1 MNMKNKIDKVFIIS
15 TMLCLSPMILTAM
28 LYDKLPN
35 QMAVHWNSAGIPDNF
50 ASKEFAGFGLPAIL
64 AGLNVFTQVILNN
77 DPKKANYPKVLR
89 FLLKWLVPV
98 MSLILVPVTL
108 FISLG
113 VEINLNL
120 YAPIFLGLMFIIL
133 GNYLPKT
140 KQNYTMGIKLP
151 WTFNSEK
158 NWNKT
163 HRLAGYVWIIGGI
176 CIILSSWLNIY
187 SYFTSMVILITLIII
202 PTVYSYLLYKKGI

>member
-1 MNMKNKIDKVFIIS
+1 MKNKIDKTFFIS
-15 TMLCLSPMILTAM
+15 TMLCLSPMILTAI
-28 LYDKLPN
+28 LYDKLPE
-35 QMAVHWNSAGIPDNF
+35 QMAVHWNNAGIPDNF
-50 ASKEFAGFGLPAIL
+50 ASKEFAGFGLPAIM
-64 AGLNVFTQVILNN
+64 AGINIFTQIMLNN

-89 FLLKWLVPV
+89 FLLKWLIPV

-108 FISLG
+108 FIALG
-113 VEINLNL
+113 VEINLNV
-120 YAPIFLGLMFIIL
+120 YAPIILGLLFIIL

-151 WTFNSEK
+151 WTFNSEE

-187 SYFTSMVILITLIII
+187 SYYASMAILILLVII
-202 PTVYSYLLYKKGI
+202 PAIYSYLLYRNGI

>member
-1 MNMKNKIDKVFIIS
+1 MKNKIDKTFFIS
-15 TMLCLSPMILTAM
+15 TMLCLAPMILTAI

-35 QMAVHWNSAGIPDNF
+35 QVAVHFNSSGIPDNF
-50 ASKEFAGFGLPAIL
+50 ASKAFAGFGLPAIM
-64 AGLNVFTQVILNN
+64 AGLNTFTQVMLNN

-89 FLLKWLVPV
+89 FLLKWLIPV

-108 FISLG
+108 FIALG
-113 VEINLNL
+113 VEINLNV
-120 YAPIFLGLMFIIL
+120 YAPIILGLLFIIL

-151 WTFNSEK
+151 WTFNSEE

-176 CIILSSWLNIY
+176 CIILSSWLNFYNYIAI
-187 SYFTSMVILITLIII
+187 MAILILLIVI
-202 PTVYSYLLYKKGI
+202 PAIYSYLLYKKGI